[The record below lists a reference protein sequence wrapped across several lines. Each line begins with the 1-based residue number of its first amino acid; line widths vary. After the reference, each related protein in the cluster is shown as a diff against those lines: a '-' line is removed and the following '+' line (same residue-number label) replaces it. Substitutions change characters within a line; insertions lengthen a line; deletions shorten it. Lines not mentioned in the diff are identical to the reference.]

1 MDTKTITSSYAMY
14 APFDDP
20 KYSMVVISP
29 NVNNVNGKTDYFAYI
44 NRYISKRV
52 SDYVFSNY

>member
-1 MDTKTITSSYAMY
+1 MY
-14 APFDDP
+14 APSDNP

-29 NVNNVNGKTDYFAYI
+29 NVSHKNGTSDYFAYI

-52 SDYVFSNY
+52 SDYLFTNY